1 MKEVAT
7 IKRVIR
13 GKVEEIVLT
22 YDEINAII
30 ECNEKRNILEDILEI
45 LHRNYDVDTKFDE
58 DIQKDIDIIY
68 GTFIKVSDSDLSHWE
83 NIEKTIDYLK
93 DCYNTVFHYS
103 SI

>member
-13 GKVEEIVLT
+13 GKVEEIVLK
-22 YDEINAII
+22 YDEINSII
-30 ECNEKRNILEDILEI
+30 ECNEKRNILEDTLEI

-93 DCYNTVFHYS
+93 DCYNTSFNYS

>member
-30 ECNEKRNILEDILEI
+30 ECNEKRNILEDTLEI

-93 DCYNTVFHYS
+93 DCYNTSFNYS